1 MAQPAQIKTGLPSGE
16 FVIIDN
22 GAAGVVSTNNV
33 VGAGGGSGNWT
44 GAGAVS
50 GGFDLAANAAVAQ
63 ATNPFGDT
71 GSTTL
76 DTVNDTVWAD
86 PQVGTYKGNPVSAVA
101 PVYATVSTV
110 LNSPLTTRLLWK
122 NPA

>member
-1 MAQPAQIKTGLPSGE
+1 MAQPTQIKTGLPDGE
-16 FVIIDN
+16 FIIIDN
-22 GAAGVVSTNNV
+22 GAAPTFPTLAQGTHLGYDTLS
-33 VGAGGGSGNWT
+33 VG
-44 GAGAVS
+44 
-50 GGFDLAANAAVAQ
+50 AVAQ